1 MRELLQRVIALSA
14 VLTGAVVAGINVMN
28 DTPWPLALTRA
39 AIALGI
45 VLFAG
50 TVIGFVLMR
59 TALRR
64 HYEAWL
70 IQSRRPRAGAGR

>member
-1 MRELLQRVIALSA
+1 MRELIQRVTGLTA
-14 VLTGAVVAGINVMN
+14 VLTAATVVGINVMN
-28 DTPWPLALTRA
+28 ETPWPLALTRA

-45 VLFAG
+45 VIFAG
-50 TVIGFVLMR
+50 ALIGFVLMR

-70 IQSRRPRAGAGR
+70 TQSRPPRAGTGR